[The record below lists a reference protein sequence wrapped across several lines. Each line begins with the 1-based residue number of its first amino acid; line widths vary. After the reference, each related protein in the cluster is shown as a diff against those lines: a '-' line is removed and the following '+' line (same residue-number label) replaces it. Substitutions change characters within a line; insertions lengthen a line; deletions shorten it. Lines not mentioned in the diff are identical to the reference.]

1 MAKLAKSSVSQSI
14 HMLVYNLYLAQQA
27 TGGPS
32 IEFRPGRVDMV
43 DESECP
49 PNGRLPEAEHG
60 CGAGVDELGRQEGWE
75 NLAVYLREKI
85 FHRMGLSD
93 QGWY

>member
-1 MAKLAKSSVSQSI
+1 MSQYPIFTTQHKLNRK
-14 HMLVYNLYLAQQA
+14 QA

-32 IEFRPGRVDMV
+32 IEFRPGRVDIE
-43 DESECP
+43 DEGQCP

-60 CGAGVDELGRQEGWE
+60 CGAGVDALGRQEGWE
-75 NLAVYLREKI
+75 SLAAYLREKI
-85 FHRMGLSD
+85 FHRMGMSD